1 MNRITRISDR
11 EILWISV
18 IVCWLIT
25 ATAAWGQATSR
36 NAEFRAQPQRGE
48 LEEIRNRAKHGDA
61 EAQVKMGHKFFYGYE
76 VSKSNVEAA
85 IWYRKAAGQGNAEG
99 QFFLGVMY
107 DSGYGIDEKEIGP
120 QNQPEATSWFHK
132 AAKGGSVAAQMKLA
146 IMYAIGLGVE
156 ENVVESVKWYYKAA
170 IQGNAVAKIAV
181 GLAYFTGSGVSQNDV
196 LAYTW
201 LYLSAQHMEG
211 QIHPKAVGVR
221 RYLDT
226 HLTPKQIS
234 EVQILIRQWQPKVEK
249 AKRQIK
255 TEV

>member
-1 MNRITRISDR
+1 MNHITRISDR
-11 EILWISV
+11 KILWIGV
-18 IVCWLIT
+18 IVCWLVT
-25 ATAAWGQATSR
+25 GAAAWGQAPSR
-36 NAEFRAQPQRGE
+36 NTEFRTQPQRVG

-61 EAQVKMGHKFFYGYE
+61 EAQVRMGHKFFYGYD

-85 IWYRKAAGQGNAEG
+85 NWYRKAAGQGNAEG

-107 DSGYGIDEKEIGP
+107 DSGYGIDEKEIGA
-120 QNQPEATSWFHK
+120 QNQPEATHWFHK

-146 IMYAIGLGVE
+146 ILYAIGLGVKE
-156 ENVVESVKWYYKAA
+156 DLVESVKWYYKAA
-170 IQGNAVAKIAV
+170 MQGNAVAQIAV
-181 GLAYFTGSGVSQNDV
+181 GLAYFAGSGVSQNHV

-201 LYLSAQHMEG
+201 LHLSAQHMVG
-211 QIHPKAVGVR
+211 LIHPRAVRVR

-234 EVQILIRQWQPKVEK
+234 EAQILMRHWQPKVEK
-249 AKRQIK
+249 AKRRIK

>member
-1 MNRITRISDR
+1 M
-11 EILWISV
+11 WIGV
-18 IVCWLIT
+18 IVCWL
-25 ATAAWGQATSR
+25 ATGTTAWGQANSR
-36 NAEFRAQPQRGE
+36 NAEFRAQPQQVA

-61 EAQVKMGHKFFYGYE
+61 EAQVRMGHKFFYGYD
-76 VSKSNVEAA
+76 VSKSNVDAVK
-85 IWYRKAAGQGNAEG
+85 WYRKAAEQGNAEG
-99 QFFLGVMY
+99 EFYLGVMY

-146 IMYAIGLGVE
+146 ILYAIGLGVE
-156 ENVVESVKWYYKAA
+156 EDVVESVKWYYKAA
-170 IQGNAVAKIAV
+170 MQGNAIAQIAV

-201 LYLSAQHMEG
+201 LHLSAQQMEG

-221 RYLDT
+221 KYLDT
-226 HLTPKQIS
+226 RLTLNQIS
-234 EVQILIRQWQPKVEK
+234 EAQILIRHWQPRVEK